1 MRNIVRV
8 IDNISEYT
16 GMVVRWACLALVL
29 VLCFE
34 VSARYVFNAPTMWS
48 FETAS
53 MLGGTIAVM
62 GWSYTHKHGGHVRV
76 DVFYTHLSPRGKAI
90 LDIALALLFFF
101 PLLFSLTYV
110 AWDRM
115 WFAWE
120 MGEVMA
126 RSNWY
131 PITGPIRTVVVLG
144 LSLFA
149 LQGVAQ
155 FLRDLYRL
163 TRNKQL

>member
-53 MLGGTIAVM
+53 MLGGTIAVL

-76 DVFYTHLSPRGKAI
+76 DVFYSHLPPRGKAI
-90 LDIALALLFFF
+90 LDVALALLFFF
-101 PLLFSLTYV
+101 PLLFSLTYI

-115 WFAWE
+115 WFAWS

-144 LSLFA
+144 LFLFA

-163 TRNKQL
+163 TRNQQL